1 MKSKPFYIAALA
13 LSMTLLAAGLFFA
26 WISFRAD
33 SAEAMAARV
42 GTRLSDELRVIDTEL
57 APLLGKSFN
66 YSTALST
73 ETTYPFFVYDRHRLR
88 YWSDNKFVPPA
99 QVLADSFSIK
109 LLRIGREA
117 YLLKKDQIDENFYV
131 ISLMTLMKE
140 YAISNDYLQPEWNR
154 EIFPSRD
161 FSVLEPNATLGAPVC
176 VGSTCPFRI
185 SFLPDTFPANEN
197 LRAVSI
203 IFFVLSLAAFLLVV
217 FSLLSII
224 RKRAPAWGFL
234 FLLAVFIFIRWSMT
248 AFQFPVAL
256 LNSDYFDPQV
266 FASSSFN
273 ASLGDMFLNVLA
285 ILALCVYIFRN
296 FFRFKILKL
305 RRKPAYA
312 WLISVVSGLL
322 ILFAWLFP
330 YIIIQTLYNNSSII
344 LDLSQSLQFNGLR
357 ILALLTVL
365 LSGVSAFLF
374 SHAFI
379 SLLSSDRDRVRPIVA
394 FGVAALLFA
403 GINELTGQVYVSS
416 LVCATA
422 GFLPVHFLR
431 LFRNLKRLSYG
442 TFAYLFVSIF
452 FLSANG
458 AYGIQHFTRK
468 EKIDSQ
474 FRFAS
479 TFLIDRDIFAE
490 YLLNDAWQKIANDA
504 FIQTRIMSPFLGK
517 EPVRQKIR
525 QLFLPSYFNKYDVQ
539 IYIFNSFGGSIDN
552 QGQLSFR
559 ELVQGYQRD
568 PFRTDYENIYFVTNP
583 ETDITQKYL
592 MIVPIER
599 SQTVFGYVVV
609 ELSLKKIIPENVYPE
624 LLVDRTFQQF
634 YHTQDINYAV
644 FSNKEIVFTSGEYNY
659 ENFFDRQWLGNT
671 ALYTTG
677 IRYYGYDHSAQEDQ
691 AGRIAVVSSRVI
703 PVFYKVANF
712 SFLFVLGLFIIL
724 IMIFIQGIYNYF
736 LGRRLFFSARIQL
749 YLNLAFFVPLIIV
762 SITTL
767 GLTSRSSQ
775 QQLDAEYL
783 NKSRVFGQQ
792 MTTYLNEYVSD
803 ADESRSALTNHLVDL
818 AKLSNMDANV
828 YNTQGQLLATS
839 QPLIFESNL
848 ISRYV
853 NSRALFK
860 ILGGEN
866 LFIEAEK
873 VGSLRYFV
881 AYTGIKSPQT
891 GDLIGIVGVPFFQSV
906 YLLERVQTVV
916 LMNILNI
923 FALIFIVL
931 LVLSYFVSE
940 WLTFPL
946 RFITQSLRKT
956 SLTGMNQPLS
966 WSATD
971 EIGMMVKEYNS
982 MLFKLS
988 ESKIELEQT
997 QREKAWRE
1005 IAQQVAH
1012 EIKNPLTPMKLTLQ
1026 QLERAIREGNG
1037 SPEKIQKAIA
1047 SMLSQ
1052 VDTLNEIASSFSGFA
1067 RMPEPVI
1074 VKLEVISLL
1083 KRVIDLHRHSGDIG
1097 FRSSLREVWVQGDEQ
1112 LLSRTFSNLILNGLQ
1127 SGRPGQHTRVTTSVQ
1142 LRGDR
1147 VQIQFQDNGKGIS
1160 QEIADRIFLPHFSTK
1175 KSGSG
1180 LGLAISRQAIHQM
1193 NGTISFETKINK
1205 GTTFT
1210 IELPIAV
1217 ADSRRD
1223 AK

>member
-1 MKSKPFYIAALA
+1 
-13 LSMTLLAAGLFFA
+13 
-26 WISFRAD
+26 
-33 SAEAMAARV
+33 MAARV
-42 GTRLSDELRVIDTEL
+42 GARLAGELRVIDAEL
-57 APLLGKSFN
+57 APLLDKPFTYNS
-66 YSTALST
+66 ALST
-73 ETTYPFFVYDRHRLR
+73 ETTYPFFVYDRNRLR

-99 QVLADSFSIK
+99 QVLADSFGIK

-117 YLLKKDQIDENFYV
+117 YILKKDRIDENFYV
-131 ISLMTLMKE
+131 ISLVTLIKE
-140 YAISNDYLQPEWNR
+140 YTISNDYLQPEWNE
-154 EIFPSRD
+154 EIFASPD
-161 FSVLEPNATLGAPVC
+161 FSILEPNATLGAPVC
-176 VGSTCPFRI
+176 VENVCPFRI
-185 SFLPDTFPANEN
+185 SFLPDRFPANEN
-197 LRAVSI
+197 LRTVAV
-203 IFFVLSLAAFLLVV
+203 IFFVLSLAALLLAV

-224 RKRAPAWGFL
+224 RRRAPAWGFL
-234 FLLAVFIFIRWSMT
+234 FLLAVFIFIRWAMT
-248 AFQFPVAL
+248 AFQFPVGL
-256 LNSDYFDPQV
+256 INSGFFDPQV

-273 ASLGDMFLNVLA
+273 ASLGDMFLN
-285 ILALCVYIFRN
+285 ILAVLTLCVYIFRN
-296 FFRFKILKL
+296 FFRFHILKL
-305 RRKPAYA
+305 RREPLHA
-312 WLISVVSGLL
+312 WIISIFSGLM
-322 ILFAWLFP
+322 ILFAWMFP
-330 YIIIQTLYNNSSII
+330 YIVIQTLYNNSSII
-344 LDLSQSLQFNGLR
+344 LDLSQSLHFDGLR
-357 ILALLTVL
+357 IVALVTVL

-379 SLLSSDRDRVRPIVA
+379 SLLSSDSNRGRPMVA
-394 FGVAALLFA
+394 FLIAAVVFA
-403 GINELTGQVYVSS
+403 GINTLTGQAYLSS

-422 GFLPVHFLR
+422 SFLPVHFLR

-490 YLLNDAWQKIANDA
+490 YLLNDASQKIANDA

-517 EPVRQKIR
+517 EPIRQKIR
-525 QLFLPSYFNKYDVQ
+525 QLFLPSYFNKYDIQ
-539 IYIFNSFGGSIDN
+539 IFIFNSFGGSIDN
-552 QGQLSFR
+552 LAGLSFR

-568 PFRTDYENIYFVTNP
+568 PFRTEYENIYFVTNP
-583 ETDITQKYL
+583 DTDITQKYL

-599 SQTVFGYVVV
+599 AQTNFGYVVV

-659 ENFFDRQWLGNT
+659 ENFFNREWLGNP

-677 IRYYGYDHSAQEDQ
+677 IRYYGYDHIAQEDQ

-703 PVFYKVANF
+703 PLVYRVANF

-775 QQLDAEYL
+775 QQLDTEYL
-783 NKSRVFGQQ
+783 NKSRIFGQQ
-792 MTTYLNEYVSD
+792 MTAYLSEYVSD
-803 ADESRSALTNHLVDL
+803 VDETRAALTNHLADL

-828 YNTQGQLLATS
+828 YNTQGQLLASS

-848 ISRYV
+848 ISRYI

-866 LFIEAEK
+866 LFIEAEQ

-891 GDLIGIVGVPFFQSV
+891 GDLIGIVGVPFYQSV
-906 YLLERVQTVV
+906 YLLERVQTVI
-916 LMNILNI
+916 LTNILNI
-923 FALIFIVL
+923 FAVIFIVL

-956 SLTGMNQPLS
+956 SLTRMNQPLT
-966 WSATD
+966 WTATD

-1026 QLERAIREGNG
+1026 QLERAIRDGNG

-1047 SMLSQ
+1047 SLLSQ
-1052 VDTLNEIASSFSGFA
+1052 VDTLNDIASSFSGFA

-1074 VKLEVISLL
+1074 VKLEVVALL
-1083 KRVIDLHRHSGDIG
+1083 KRVIDLHSHTGDIS
-1097 FRSSLREVWVQGDEQ
+1097 FRSGIREVWVQGDEQ
-1112 LLSRTFSNLILNGLQ
+1112 LLGRTFSNLILNGLQ
-1127 SGRPGQHTRVTTSVQ
+1127 SGNPGQHTRVTVSVQ
-1142 LRGDR
+1142 LQGER
-1147 VQIQFQDNGKGIS
+1147 VRIQFQDNGKGIS
-1160 QEIADRIFLPHFSTK
+1160 QQIADRIFLPHFSTK

-1193 NGTISFETKINK
+1193 NGEISFETRLNK
-1205 GTTFT
+1205 GTIFT
-1210 IELPIAV
+1210 IELPILV
-1217 ADSRRD
+1217 ADSR
-1223 AK
+1223 